1 MNYNFNRKETCE
13 SLKRFMITWY
23 EANAKGCKLVIGIS
37 GGKDSSI
44 MAALCCA
51 AIGKENVLG
60 VLIPNGVQSDI
71 DVSQDLCKTLG
82 IQNVTV
88 NIRCAYDAI
97 LAGIDDA
104 GISIT
109 EQTKWN
115 LPPRLRM
122 SVLYAVAQSC
132 NGRVVNTSNYSEDW
146 VGWMTRWGDS
156 VGDVMPFALLT
167 ASEVKEI
174 GYELGLDK
182 RFIEKAPADGLVGA
196 TDEEKFG
203 FTYATLDK
211 YIRTGECA
219 SQIDLENITN
229 RHNKNLFKL
238 MPVPMFQPAPGLLYD
253 MDNTVFE
260 TEDTPTLCDGR
271 YLFSVN
277 DSLVPELAPSYNI
290 G

>member
-13 SLKRFMITWY
+13 SLKRFLIAWY

-109 EQTKWN
+109 DQTKWN

-219 SQIDLENITN
+219 SQTDLENITN

-290 G
+290 